1 MIPAGK
7 MDQRVEL
14 QSPAESRSPTGEAT
28 LAFTTQATVWAA
40 VDGLSTREFMQAQQA
55 NLLATHRV
63 RIRHYPALTHEWRVR
78 WHGRDMEIASVLE
91 KEKSTYHELLVRE
104 VQ

>member
-1 MIPAGK
+1 MIPAGR
-7 MDQRVEL
+7 MNERVEL
-14 QSPAESRSPTGEAT
+14 QSPSETRSPTGEAT
-28 LAFTTQATVWAA
+28 LGFTTQATVWAS
-40 VDGLSTREFMQAQQA
+40 VDGLNSREFMQAQQA

-78 WHGRDMEIASVLE
+78 WRNKDMEISSVLE
-91 KEKSTYHELLVRE
+91 KDHFTYHELLVRE

>member
-7 MDQRVEL
+7 MNRRVEL
-14 QSPAESRSPTGEAT
+14 LSPVESRSPTGEAT
-28 LAFTTQATVWAA
+28 LAFNAQATVWAA

-78 WHGRDMEIASVLE
+78 IDGKDMEIASVLE
-91 KEKSTYHELLVRE
+91 KDKTTYHELLVRE

>member
-7 MDQRVEL
+7 MNERVEL
-14 QSPAESRSPTGEAT
+14 QSPAESRGPTGEST
-28 LAFTTQATVWAA
+28 LAFTTQATVWAS

-63 RIRHYPALTHEWRVR
+63 RIRHYPALTHEWRVKWR
-78 WHGRDMEIASVLE
+78 GRAMEIASVLD
-91 KEKSTYHELLVRE
+91 KEHAVYHELLVRE